1 MSRRQYGFLIGFLV
15 VWLAWEATW
24 VVLAG
29 LAAGLVGYLVVK
41 LLEGDLD
48 LDELTDRFRNDRPPR

>member
-1 MSRRQYGFLIGFLV
+1 MSRRQYGFIVGFLI

-29 LAAGLVGYLVVK
+29 IAAGLLGYLVVR

-48 LDELTDRFRNDRPPR
+48 VNELTDRFRDDRSQR